1 MINRQRVKQHF
12 SKAAANYD
20 EAAIVQR
27 RTAEDIAE
35 RTLLLSS
42 KKAAILEL
50 GCGTGLLTAQLVKH
64 YPDAAITAVD
74 FSANMLKYAKSRL
87 TLKPPFW
94 QVWSAAKSSV
104 RWVQAD
110 AYCLPFEDASFDLIV
125 SNFMLQ
131 WCQDLDKVF
140 AEMRRVVRPG
150 GAILFSTFGPDTL
163 KELRQAWLCVEGDV
177 AHQRFN
183 EFIDMHDL
191 GDALIRNGFGQ
202 PVMDVEQV
210 HLIYDDAM
218 QVMRDLKIL
227 GATQAN
233 QSHQARRGMLGRGTL
248 SAVITAY
255 DQYRN
260 AQGKLPATFE
270 VVQGHAW
277 ASIEVIK
284 GPNRDKTGVVN
295 ITLDELAEQLKS
307 KRKNF

>member
-12 SKAAANYD
+12 SKAAATYD
-20 EAAIVQR
+20 EAAIIQR
-27 RTAEDIAE
+27 RTAEDVAE
-35 RTLLLSS
+35 RTLLLTCE
-42 KKAAILEL
+42 KKTILEL
-50 GCGTGLLTAQLVKH
+50 GCGTGLLTEQLVKH
-64 YPDAAITAVD
+64 YPDAAISAVD
-74 FSANMLKYAKSRL
+74 LATDMLLYAKSRL
-87 TLKPPFW
+87 TTKPPLWQFW
-94 QVWSAAKSSV
+94 SEAKSPV

-110 AYCLPFEDASFDLIV
+110 AYALPFDDASFDLIV

-131 WCQDLDKVF
+131 WCQDLDRVF
-140 AEMRRVVRPG
+140 AEMRRVVKPG

-163 KELRQAWLCVEGDV
+163 KELRQAWVRVEGDA

-210 HLIYDDAM
+210 RLIYDDAM
-218 QVMRDLKIL
+218 QVMRDLKTL

-233 QSHQARRGMLGRGTL
+233 QSNQSARGMLGRGTL
-248 SAVITAY
+248 SAVIAAY
-255 DQYRN
+255 EQYRDG
-260 AQGKLPATFE
+260 QSKLPATFE

-277 ASIEVIK
+277 ASKEVIK
-284 GPNRDKTGVVN
+284 GPNRDKSGVVN

-307 KRKNF
+307 NRKTI